1 MIQTL
6 QQSLAADW
14 ENYVKATAEAA
25 KWPPDVRGTLFIHN
39 VAKPIEEA
47 LARDAPFDGGAGFLV
62 QRDNGYSGFHAHEAA
77 IAMARRVL
85 RGETPEQAL
94 AWLERILATD
104 QGTGIG
110 VLSLWGI
117 EVKSQVDLGRGVTLL
132 PFSELPDS
140 RTKEWL
146 SQPRDPTAFPVFLA
160 SMFASQPG
168 AALVCRCTVQ
178 PFLHSTKLGEPP
190 AQTNPNRIQSLLDD
204 ARLALTL
211 IGPSCPLNAGYW
223 FQFDDP
229 NLSEAAFYGGVSTS
243 YQEVLPWGF
252 GLTPPVLIE
261 PAEAQ
266 AVATRFLDLPDPLRA
281 TLRLA
286 LSRLNQA
293 VRRPPHGDRALD
305 LSIALETLLV
315 DGGGENTYKVGLR
328 AALLVDAPL
337 ERRREVRATIGAL
350 YTLRSALVHDGVLP
364 AEVKVARGGKRP
376 SPEVVKEATAICAMV
391 LRAILDAG
399 SVPDWYDYELTGGRH
414 PEGMGGDV

>member
-6 QQSLAADW
+6 QQSLEADS
-14 ENYVKATAEAA
+14 ENYAKATAESA
-25 KWPPDVRGTLFIHN
+25 KWPPDVREALFIHN

-47 LARDAPFDGGAGFLV
+47 LARDAPFDCGGFLV

-85 RGETPEQAL
+85 RGETPDQAL
-94 AWLERILATD
+94 AWLEKILATD

-117 EVKSQVDLGRGVTLL
+117 EVKSQVDLGSGVTLL
-132 PFSELPDS
+132 PFSELPAS

-146 SQPRDPTAFPVFLA
+146 SQPRDPTTFPGFLA

-178 PFLHSTKLGEPP
+178 PFLHSTKLGNPP
-190 AQTNPNRIQSLLDD
+190 AQINPNRIQSLLDD

-229 NLSEAAFYGGVSTS
+229 DLTEAVFYGGVSTT
-243 YQEVLPWGF
+243 YQEVLPQGF
-252 GLTPPVLIE
+252 TPPVLIE

-337 ERRREVRATIGAL
+337 ERRRQVRATIGAL
-350 YTLRSALVHDGVLP
+350 YTLRSALVHNGVLP
-364 AEVKVARGGKRP
+364 AKVKVARGGNRL
-376 SPEVVKEATAICAMV
+376 SSEVVKEATAICAMV
-391 LRAILDAG
+391 LRAILDGG
-399 SVPDWYDYELTGGRH
+399 SVPDWYDYELTVGLT
-414 PEGMGGDV
+414 